1 MNKMPIDTT
10 LAYAVVNGDTLL
22 LDGTWAEARL
32 IVPHTPTAF
41 DSIRPCDIKLLEI
54 GDTGRAES
62 FIGTIKPNVC
72 DPIEKSLSDKYRDA
86 SDVLM
91 FTFTVYAVLKL
102 VYKVV
107 FMPRL
112 NTV

>member
-1 MNKMPIDTT
+1 MPIDTT

-41 DSIRPCDIKLLEI
+41 DSIQPCDIKLLEA
-54 GDTGRAES
+54 GDTSMAAS
-62 FIGTIKPNVC
+62 FIGTVKENVC
-72 DPIEKSLSDKYRDA
+72 VGYEKTLSEKCVEYADMA
-86 SDVLM
+86 M
-91 FTFTVYAVLKL
+91 FTITVLAVLKL
-102 VYKVV
+102 VVKVW

>member
-1 MNKMPIDTT
+1 MNKMPIDTN
-10 LAYAVVNGDTLL
+10 LAYAVVNGDTFL

-41 DSIRPCDIKLLEI
+41 DSLQPCDIKLLAL

-72 DPIEKSLSDKYRDA
+72 VGFEPSLSDQCRDA

-112 NTV
+112 TSV